1 MNDFIDFVE
10 TDLPDGCPEML
21 ASRVIP
27 SFLASV
33 RKNNLQKMSGLAL
46 RMWAVD
52 MLIKGIR
59 ITTCRRYVGTLH
71 NFYKKHFHSGTD
83 IQDAFEDL
91 KRDLSQPFDN
101 PDPNNSV
108 NLQMLGRLL
117 KKSEKSS
124 DWVTSNVILYLFYN
138 VNASVA
144 DIVGLKF
151 DTVGADC
158 QQIDDLVSRMR
169 NSPQS
174 QYVFPL
180 GQGKRRTPAIVR
192 DLISSIHSTL
202 RSIGLDFGGL
212 FSRDRLTSLWIT
224 CALGCG
230 ISPWHIRSMV
240 RILPSDYSFL
250 SLLPYKPIDSCRE
263 TVIVNRVAESFNDKS
278 VRWYV
283 MRLRRGVTP
292 DDIAAS
298 LTDKDRAADKE
309 LTFYYPVK
317 KEVRK
322 ENKKLVTIETP
333 YLPGLLFFRLR
344 SDKVGRFMSRIGEM
358 AWCYRVS
365 NSPDSPYSY
374 ITCREM
380 MAFQRYIGDFTPDI
394 EMELVSQAPSV
405 KIGDKVRINGEGLLN
420 GLNGVVRAV
429 KNIDGSVTY
438 TLTLSDTSYIKWHD
452 VNVKEPFV
460 EPVTPAI
467 TPTL

>member
-1 MNDFIDFVE
+1 MSGFIDFVE
-10 TDLPDGCPEML
+10 NALPDGCPEML
-21 ASRVIP
+21 VSRVIP
-27 SFLASV
+27 SFMASV
-33 RKNNLQKMSGLAL
+33 RKNSLQEMSGLAL
-46 RMWAVD
+46 RMWVVD
-52 MLIKGIR
+52 MLAKGIR

-71 NFYKKHFHSGTD
+71 SFYKKYYHSEAD

-91 KRDLSQPFDN
+91 KRDLSRPFDN

-144 DIVGLKF
+144 DVIGMKFGAVGN
-151 DTVGADC
+151 DC
-158 QQIDDLVSRMR
+158 PQVDDLVNGMR
-169 NSPQS
+169 ISPHS

-180 GQGKRRTPAIVR
+180 GQGKKRDAAIVR
-192 DLISSIHSTL
+192 DLISSMHSTL
-202 RSIGLDFGGL
+202 RTIGLDFGGS
-212 FSRDRLTSLWIT
+212 FSRDKLASLWIT
-224 CALGCG
+224 SAFGCG
-230 ISPWHIRSMV
+230 ISPQQIRSMV

-250 SLLPYKPIDSCRE
+250 SLLPHKPIAPCRE
-263 TVIVNRVAESFNDKS
+263 SAIIKRVAESFNDKS

-283 MRLRRGVTP
+283 MRLRPGVTP

-298 LTDKDRAADKE
+298 LTDEDRVENNE

-322 ENKKLVTIETP
+322 ENKKLVKIETP

-365 NSPDSPYSY
+365 NSQDSPYSY

-394 EMELVSQAPSV
+394 EMELVSHAPSV
-405 KIGDKVRINGEGLLN
+405 KVGDKVRINGEGLLN

-467 TPTL
+467 TPKL